1 VHMISSSVRPLA
13 LTAVLTLCILPAIA
27 QTPADQSRGLVTATF
42 QPTDE
47 DIINP
52 ERARY
57 AIRFAKTGTWEDATG
72 FNSLGLRVTVTP

>member
-1 VHMISSSVRPLA
+1 MHMISSSVRPLA

-57 AIRFAKTGTWEDATG
+57 AI
-72 FNSLGLRVTVTP
+72 